1 MWRRRQWWRHIIGC
15 QGPGRHHVVLAVLG
29 VESWGV
35 GASTDHVP
43 RVSSVMGAE
52 MMTSGNVRFLKA
64 VSKVAEYKLDFVR
77 NGSRSFSG
85 FRLATFF
92 RPGGSNPWVLRR
104 GGRS

>member
-29 VESWGV
+29 VES
-35 GASTDHVP
+35 TDHVP
-43 RVSSVMGAE
+43 WVSSVMGAE

-64 VSKVAEYKLDFVR
+64 VSKVAKYKLDFVR

-92 RPGGSNPWVLRR
+92 RPGGGNPWVLRG
-104 GGRS
+104 GGRG